1 MTEPDIKP
9 TNEQST
15 PPEVVQPPVGNW
27 KGYFIDLGKMLLI
40 ALVLYFIID
49 SLIARVRVENISM
62 FPTLKE
68 GEVLI
73 VNKLAYKLGP
83 IVRGDILTFHAPP
96 EPGIDYIKRAIGL
109 PGDVV
114 EIRDKKVWV
123 NGMQLIEPYL
133 VTPPEYQGKWVVPA
147 DNIFV
152 LGDNRNNSSDS
163 HIWGFVPLKN
173 LIGKAL
179 AVYWPFTQMRIL
191 NHPNIMPPA

>member
-83 IVRGDILTFHAPP
+83 IVRGDILTFHAPLNQILTILNGP
-96 EPGIDYIKRAIGL
+96 LVCR
-109 PGDVV
+109 GDVV

-133 VTPPEYQGKWVVPA
+133 VTPAEYSGEMGCTGRQHFRAG
-147 DNIFV
+147 
-152 LGDNRNNSSDS
+152 
-163 HIWGFVPLKN
+163 
-173 LIGKAL
+173 
-179 AVYWPFTQMRIL
+179 
-191 NHPNIMPPA
+191 